1 MEDLQFEVEELI
13 YKSDDQKLLL
23 LAQHLK
29 LEESDFVGKTKRLIV
44 KNIKKE
50 IDVRLETTEEE
61 DFLAFLMEIR
71 SKLVENSDKQDRRST
86 SRYEK

>member
-29 LEESDFVGKTKRLIV
+29 LEESDLLVRIIV

-61 DFLAFLMEIR
+61 DSLAFLMEIR
-71 SKLVENSDKQDRRST
+71 SKLVENSDK
-86 SRYEK
+86 